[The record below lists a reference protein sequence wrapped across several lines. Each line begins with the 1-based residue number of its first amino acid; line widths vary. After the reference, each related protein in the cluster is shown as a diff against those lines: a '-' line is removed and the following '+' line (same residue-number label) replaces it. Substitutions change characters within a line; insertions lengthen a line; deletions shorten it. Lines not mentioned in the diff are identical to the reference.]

1 MVKNRGN
8 YSSLARMLSNYVRN
22 ITRIMLRDRVLV
34 EIGILLNFNMGYD
47 ANSGIGNNSEE

>member
-8 YSSLARMLSNYVRN
+8 YSSLARMLSKYVRN

-34 EIGILLNFNMGYD
+34 EIVILLNFNMGYD
-47 ANSGIGNNSEE
+47 ANSGNR